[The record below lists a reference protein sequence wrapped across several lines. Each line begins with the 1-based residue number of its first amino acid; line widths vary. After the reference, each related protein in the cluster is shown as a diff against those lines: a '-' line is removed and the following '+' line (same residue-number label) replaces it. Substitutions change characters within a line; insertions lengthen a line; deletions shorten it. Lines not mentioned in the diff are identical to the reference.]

1 MVTSVGDDK
10 DHVDG
15 TELTGG
21 NQSTASGTA
30 NYGACRGE
38 CRGAEDGW
46 LTVRHASITISN
58 GFGAPERDA
67 RSRNRPSATARR
79 CRTPCPPT

>member
-46 LTVRHASITISN
+46 LTVRHAEGPRRFSSCR
-58 GFGAPERDA
+58 GFAGDDGAR
-67 RSRNRPSATARR
+67 RSRGRR
-79 CRTPCPPT
+79 G

>member
-1 MVTSVGDDK
+1 VTSVGDDE

-30 NYGACRGE
+30 NYGACRDE
-38 CRGAEDGW
+38 CRGAEDG
-46 LTVRHASITISN
+46 
-58 GFGAPERDA
+58 
-67 RSRNRPSATARR
+67 
-79 CRTPCPPT
+79 